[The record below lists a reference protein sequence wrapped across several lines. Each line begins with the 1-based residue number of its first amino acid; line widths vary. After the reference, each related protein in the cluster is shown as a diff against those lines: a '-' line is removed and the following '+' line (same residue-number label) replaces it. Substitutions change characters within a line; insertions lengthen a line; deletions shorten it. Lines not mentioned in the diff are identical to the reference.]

1 MFSPVWSVTDSSL
14 HSPGSRRDVNKKGVL
29 AVDELIKTLPGIL
42 RSLGNAKEVVEAA
55 AIAAWKRAAGSGLRN
70 HAVPLRLEGKTLVV
84 AVADAVWQKQLG
96 AMKGQLLFRINAV
109 LGQAL
114 VSQIDLRIDPRIA
127 NTLATTGPRTKEQ
140 MLDSEVPLELWSAA
154 SAIRDKQLRQVFLK
168 AVVSSIKR
176 LENS

>member
-1 MFSPVWSVTDSSL
+1 M
-14 HSPGSRRDVNKKGVL
+14 
-29 AVDELIKTLPGIL
+29 DELIKTLPGIL
-42 RSLGNAKEVVEAA
+42 RSVGNAKEVVEAA
-55 AIAAWKRAAGSGLRN
+55 AIAAWKHAAGEGLRN
-70 HAVPLRLEGKTLVV
+70 HAAPLRLEGKTLVV

-96 AMKGQLLFRINAV
+96 AMKNQLLFRINTV

-127 NTLATTGPRTKEQ
+127 NSRPFGSDTKEQ
-140 MLDSEVPLELWSAA
+140 MLDSEVPLELFSAA
-154 SAIRDKQLRQVFLK
+154 SAIKDKQLRQVFLK